1 MKNPSPEQP
10 RNEAAFTLTEL
21 LVVIAIIGILAGM
34 LLPAIA
40 RAKTAA
46 KEKMAQVEMANL
58 HASIDQYY
66 NEYSSLPASSLAVA
80 AAANL
85 GNPLSPGTKGGDFTF
100 GTVVHGTTVN
110 GITSP
115 LEGQVI
121 IGPNVINPN
130 PATPTSPYQNCN
142 SEVISILTDAAYY
155 PETNMA
161 RHTYNSRSL
170 PLYTARPATDTNSP
184 GVDANNI
191 LRDPWGMPYIITQD
205 LNYDGK
211 CTDTLIW
218 AKLMNTNAFT
228 VSGSSMI
235 WSFGYMKK
243 VDLST
248 PYNSSVNKHI
258 LTSWK

>member
-34 LLPAIA
+34 LLPAVA
-40 RAKTAA
+40 MAKTRA

-58 HASIDQYY
+58 RASIDQYY
-66 NEYSSLPASSLAVA
+66 NDYSSLPVSSSAMN

-100 GTVVHGTTVN
+100 GTVVKGTSPP
-110 GITSP
+110 SP
-115 LEGQVI
+115 LEGLTIV
-121 IGPNVINPN
+121 GPTAISQN
-130 PATPTSPYQNCN
+130 PATPGSPYQNCN

-155 PETNMA
+155 PENSVT
-161 RHTYNSRSL
+161 RHTYNSRQL
-170 PLYTARPATDTNSP
+170 PLYTARPAVDTNSP

-191 LRDPWGMPYIITQD
+191 LRDPWGMPYIITLD

-218 AKLMNTNAFT
+218 AKLMNTNAFS
-228 VSGSSMI
+228 VSGTAMI

-248 PYNSSVNKHI
+248 PYNSAVNKHI
-258 LTSWK
+258 LTSWR